1 MLLVSRKTLLLTLL
15 IIVTVVI
22 SFLLE
27 FKLRHFA
34 GTVLGHSIGI
44 LGSFFILIIF
54 LYPLRKY
61 FIQIGTMKEWLD
73 WHMFFGITGPLLIVI
88 HGAFHFHAMA
98 ATIAAVVMLVSMT
111 SGIVG
116 RYFYI
121 DARKAIQAKEN
132 ELKSTGMTPKEIEEI
147 LIKDATSVE
156 ILGKWR
162 LVHYPIAATFL
173 ALMVFHIISV
183 LYYKGF

>member
-1 MLLVSRKTLLLTLL
+1 MLLASRKTILLTLL
-15 IIVTVVI
+15 IIATVII

-34 GTVLGHSIGI
+34 GTILGHSIGI

-54 LYPLRKY
+54 LYPIRKY
-61 FIQIGTMKEWLD
+61 FIPVGAMKEWMD

-88 HGAFHFHAMA
+88 HGAFHFHALVA
-98 ATIAAVVMLVSMT
+98 AAAAIVMLISMT
-111 SGIVG
+111 SGIAG

-121 DARKAIQAKEN
+121 DARKALQAKEN
-132 ELKSTGMTPKEIEEI
+132 ELKASGMAPNQIEEV

-156 ILGKWR
+156 MLGKWR

-173 ALMVFHIISV
+173 ALMIYHIISV
-183 LYYKGF
+183 MYYKGF